1 MKQVTVVLLI
11 CFSFSSLYSQNAETF
26 KNEGNKAMSSQQY
39 AVALA
44 KYEKALTLWG
54 NKPADKAMIFAM
66 GDCAYRVND
75 MKKSLNYI
83 DMSIASGYNLD
94 IAYQYRACIM
104 KAQNNN
110 EGYLKTLKEG
120 LVKVPASKPLKE
132 MLAKNY
138 FNEGDKHYHE
148 ASEIIKNAVAGVNA
162 GKITAADKAFIE
174 QNAKAKVEF
183 NEALKYL
190 NMSLELNP
198 ADKNAAIVKKNCIN
212 QLNVML

>member
-1 MKQVTVVLLI
+1 MTRLALFLLM
-11 CFSFSSLYSQNAETF
+11 CFSFSSLYSQNAETL
-26 KNEGNKAMSSQQY
+26 KIEGNKAMSTQQY
-39 AVALA
+39 AVALS
-44 KYEKALTLWG
+44 KFEKALSMWG

-75 MKKSLNYI
+75 MKKSLKYI

-94 IAYQYRACIM
+94 MAYQYRAYIM

-110 EGYLKTLKEG
+110 EEYIKTLKEG
-120 LVKVPASKPLKE
+120 LVKVPASKALKE

-138 FNEGDKHYHE
+138 FAEGDVHYHA
-148 ASEIIKNAVAGVNA
+148 ASEIIKNAVGQVNA
-162 GKITAADKAFIE
+162 GKMTAADKAFIE
-174 QNAKAKVEF
+174 QSAKAKREF
-183 NEALKYL
+183 NEALKDL

-198 ADKNAAIVKKNCIN
+198 ADKNAAIVKKNCLS